1 MADITSVKGHMQI
14 VIVYKAPQCK
24 FQDLK
29 DVLISKLLPVL
40 NIKHSNILIMGDFNM
55 NIRTRNNALIDFM
68 HEHFKCR
75 QIVSKVTTKY
85 DSLLDLAFIK
95 VNDDVPI
102 ETDVVD
108 AYWSDHKVIYVA
120 V

>member
-1 MADITSVKGHMQI
+1 MQ
-14 VIVYKAPQCK
+14 
-24 FQDLK
+24 
-29 DVLISKLLPVL
+29 
-40 NIKHSNILIMGDFNM
+40 
-55 NIRTRNNALIDFM
+55 
-68 HEHFKCR
+68 EHFKCR